1 MLLRLLSA
9 TIPDRPGRDKSD
21 QVIRENPANRG
32 TEASAE
38 FLVGP
43 PWRMESNA
51 GLSDQVIRENPA
63 SRGAEASASKYKTKE
78 DHRRL

>member
-1 MLLRLLSA
+1 M
-9 TIPDRPGRDKSD
+9 
-21 QVIRENPANRG
+21 IRENTANRG

-51 GLSDQVIRENPA
+51 GQQQRREVRSQVILYLLDAQEVEAN
-63 SRGAEASASKYKTKE
+63 SRC
-78 DHRRL
+78 